1 MKDRNNSVAELED
14 LLATMTP
21 ATARMMKLYGQMIPN
36 MYAGGCHDGALRV
49 RYQLSP
55 VLTQAPAPMT

>member
-14 LLATMTP
+14 LLATITA
-21 ATARMMKLYGQMIPN
+21 ATARTMKLYGQMIPN
-36 MYAGGCHDGALRV
+36 MKSGGCHDGALRV

-55 VLTQAPAPMT
+55 VLTQAPEPMM

>member
-1 MKDRNNSVAELED
+1 MAELED

-55 VLTQAPAPMT
+55 VLTQAPEPMM

>member
-1 MKDRNNSVAELED
+1 MKDRKNIVAELED

-36 MYAGGCHDGALRV
+36 M
-49 RYQLSP
+49 
-55 VLTQAPAPMT
+55 